1 MPGKS
6 ARATMQPACT
16 SSRLSP
22 SRATPRHRI
31 LRERNRA
38 KSRLLQI
45 AVTHHRSFRL
55 RRRLSTQMSALR
67 PAVRGALRPAVRGDA
82 PSGSSASSACP
93 SAYATRSFQG
103 PSSPMPTARRAAR
116 PPINAREREG
126 SARDPLQ
133 FVAMRGPFFG
143 FGRAG
148 GTGLPAPVGGIG
160 GTKGGAEP
168 LSRRFS
174 FRPGFP

>member
-1 MPGKS
+1 
-6 ARATMQPACT
+6 MQPACT

-31 LRERNRA
+31 LHERNRA

-55 RRRLSTQMSALR
+55 RRRLSTQMS
-67 PAVRGALRPAVRGDA
+67 ALRPAVRGDA

-148 GTGLPAPVGGIG
+148 GTGLPAPVGGLG
-160 GTKGGAEP
+160 GNMGGAEP